1 MATPQRTYA
10 TMLSEE
16 SKKLLQPC
24 HVRGPRR
31 AGDVVAVG
39 KGIFERQADEGAAG
53 ERHLRSARRVRADL
67 AALEHAGGSEN
78 LRCVADGGDGLA
90 RRIEVPDDGQD
101 LLVQSQVLRRA
112 PAGVDQRVVIIGL
125 DLREGRVE
133 REVVAALFRVGLI
146 ALEVVDRGADLLA
159 GLFAG
164 AYGIDARSE
173 ERRVGKEC

>member
-39 KGIFERQADEGAAG
+39 KGLFERQADEGAAG
-53 ERHLRSARRVRADL
+53 ECHLRSARWVCIDP

-78 LRCVADGGDGLA
+78 LRGVADGGDGLA
-90 RRIEVPDDGQD
+90 RRVEVPDDGQD
-101 LLVQSQVLRRA
+101 LVVQPQVLRRA
-112 PAGVDQRVVIIGL
+112 PAGNDQRVVISGL
-125 DLREGRVE
+125 DVREGGVE
-133 REVVAALFRVGLI
+133 REV
-146 ALEVVDRGADLLA
+146 
-159 GLFAG
+159 
-164 AYGIDARSE
+164 
-173 ERRVGKEC
+173 

>member
-1 MATPQRTYA
+1 MATPQKTYA

-16 SKKLLQPC
+16 SKKLPQPC

-78 LRCVADGGDGLA
+78 LRGVADGGDGLA

-101 LLVQSQVLRRA
+101 LVVQPQ
-112 PAGVDQRVVIIGL
+112 
-125 DLREGRVE
+125 
-133 REVVAALFRVGLI
+133 
-146 ALEVVDRGADLLA
+146 
-159 GLFAG
+159 
-164 AYGIDARSE
+164 RSE
-173 ERRVGKEC
+173 ERRVGKECR